1 MVRKSITPTNG
12 KNLDG
17 GAGNTDSGDGSKAPK
32 KRVAIGCRQWKE
44 IVESYG
50 IMEDDVKE
58 TRKKLITLQDLVSL
72 LNCNPIIALTT
83 V

>member
-1 MVRKSITPTNG
+1 MKS
-12 KNLDG
+12 K
-17 GAGNTDSGDGSKAPK
+17 AGNADAGEGSKALK

-58 TRKKLITLQDLVSL
+58 TRKKLIALQDLVSL
-72 LNCNPIIALTT
+72 FAKLLKSPQES
-83 V
+83 